1 MTTKKAPEHPDHDT
15 IVIRAP
21 AGTKARWVKA
31 AHPGKLSEWIVRR
44 VDDMPTPDPDR
55 YLARFAPQE
64 PGSVAMLT
72 EAQLRDVMRKAYLA
86 GAYRL

>member
-1 MTTKKAPEHPDHDT
+1 MKSKTPTPADT

-31 AHPGKLSEWIVRR
+31 AHPGKLSEWVVRM
-44 VDDMPTPDPDR
+44 VDDTPAPDPDR
-55 YLARFAPQE
+55 YLASFSPQE